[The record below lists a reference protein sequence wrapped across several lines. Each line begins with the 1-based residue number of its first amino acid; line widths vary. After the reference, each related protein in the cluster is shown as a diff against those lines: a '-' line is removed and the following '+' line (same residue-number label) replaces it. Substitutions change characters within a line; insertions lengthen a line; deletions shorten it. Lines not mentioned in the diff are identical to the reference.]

1 MFTSKIPDPEDLPS
15 PGLSTL
21 PVNLH
26 GVLPIVTRRRAL
38 LTSVTAA
45 MNFEVAVDL

>member
-26 GVLPIVTRRRAL
+26 WVLPIMTTRRAL
-38 LTSVTAA
+38 LTAVTAA
-45 MNFEVAVDL
+45 INFEVAADL